1 MVKSLRLF
9 KEEDGRDGRD
19 SRDSRDNSETE
30 YHNFVRD
37 LAVVSFVSVVSVVL
51 KPPPYPST
59 TTPIS
64 CQKGA
69 TNFIRSETKFLVRR
83 AQLTF
88 IRNTTPISCQKGT
101 TNFIRSKT
109 KFLVRRGH
117 ICSIAKEDPLGI
129 VHEVQPEGS
138 YFWDG
143 AKMLP
148 LITRNF
154 TLKLLYPRQTPY
166 NLAAS

>member
-9 KEEDGRDGRD
+9 KEEDGRDG
-19 SRDSRDNSETE
+19 RDSRDNSETE

-37 LAVVSFVSVVSVVL
+37 LAVVSFVSVVL

-83 AQLTF
+83 GQM
-88 IRNTTPISCQKGT
+88 Q
-101 TNFIRSKT
+101 RSAKMPPMGST
-109 KFLVRRGH
+109 WRTSHWWHFLL
-117 ICSIAKEDPLGI
+117 AAADDPLSQEI
-129 VHEVQPEGS
+129 
-138 YFWDG
+138 
-143 AKMLP
+143 
-148 LITRNF
+148 I
-154 TLKLLYPRQTPY
+154 TLKQ
-166 NLAAS
+166 